1 MRNLIKVNP
10 NDNVAIIVVEE
21 GLKKGDIIEQ
31 DNIFLKEDIP
41 FGHKIALVD
50 ISKDSPV
57 YRYGVVIGYAKVDLE
72 QGSWVNETNI
82 YVKSSDEMNTSNEQ
96 INLQYRFEGISR
108 PNPRYFMGYRNTNG
122 TVAIRN
128 VLAINTTVQCVAGVV
143 DYVVKKIKEELIP
156 KYPNVDDVIGLNHL
170 YGCGVAIDGK
180 GAEIPQRTI
189 RNISDNPNL
198 IEGRLIVGLGCE
210 KFSPERAFP
219 GYNQDDLVILQDCH
233 GFMAMVDTIYKKA
246 EERLVK
252 LNQRK
257 REPVPVSELVIGM
270 QCGGSDAFSG
280 LTSNPAMGYAA
291 DLLVLYGA
299 KVIFSEMSEVRD
311 GVHILKHRITQP
323 EVIEKL
329 NREVEWYDSYLAAGD
344 VDRAAN
350 TTLGNKKGGL
360 STIVEKSMGSI
371 TKSGT
376 SEIVDVISAGEK
388 ITKKG
393 LTFAAT
399 PASDFVCGTEQLAS
413 GIIMQLFSSGRG
425 TTYNLRQIPVLKV
438 SSNSVLA
445 NKWKDIIDVD
455 CGKILTGEET
465 IETMG
470 QKIFELIIKVASG
483 EIKTKSDILGIY
495 NALSVFN
502 PAPIT

>member
-1 MRNLIKVNP
+1 MTKTIKVNP
-10 NDNVAIIVVEE
+10 NDNVVIVVVEE
-21 GLKKGDIIEQ
+21 GLKKGDIVEEYGIT
-31 DNIFLKEDIP
+31 LKEDIP
-41 FGHKIALVD
+41 FGHKVALVT
-50 ISKDSPV
+50 INQDSPV
-57 YRYGVVIGYAKVDLE
+57 YRYGVVIGYAKVALE
-72 QGSWVNETNI
+72 PGSWVNEKNI
-82 YVKSSDEMNTSNEQ
+82 YVKPSDEMNTSENKVDL
-96 INLQYRFEGISR
+96 NYRFEGKSK
-108 PNPRYFMGYRNTNG
+108 PKPRYFMGYRNSNG

-128 VLAINTTVQCVAGVV
+128 VLAINTTVQCVEGVV
-143 DYVVKKIKEELIP
+143 DYVVKKIKDELLP

-180 GAEIPQRTI
+180 GSEIPQRTI
-189 RNISDNPNL
+189 RNIADNPNL
-198 IEGRLIVGLGCE
+198 VEGRLIVGLGCE

-233 GFMAMVDTIYKKA
+233 GFMAMVDTIYRKA
-246 EERLVK
+246 EERLTK

-280 LTSNPAMGYAA
+280 LTSNPSMGYAS
-291 DLLVLYGA
+291 DLLVLHGA

-323 EVIEKL
+323 DVLEKL
-329 NREVEWYDSYLAAGD
+329 DSEVKWYDSYLAAGD
-344 VDRAAN
+344 VDRSAN

-371 TKSGT
+371 AKSGT

-388 ITKKG
+388 IKKSG

-413 GIIMQLFSSGRG
+413 GIVMQLFSSGRG
-425 TTYNLRQIPVLKV
+425 TTYNLQQIPVLKV

-455 CGKILTGEET
+455 CGKILTGEES
-465 IETMG
+465 IESMG
-470 QKIFELIIKVASG
+470 QKLFELIIKVASG
-483 EIKTKSDILGIY
+483 EVKTKSDTLGIY
-495 NALSVFN
+495 NALAVFN